1 MHLRLLTLSTLPGK
15 SRLLLSALPIGCAF
29 YVHLDGSDFVDRTG
43 DKQDFVVPAGE
54 RSPISISSL
63 WYALWLI
70 AAVTPALQRMKR
82 VEVDGPLD
90 YR

>member
-1 MHLRLLTLSTLPGK
+1 M
-15 SRLLLSALPIGCAF
+15 
-29 YVHLDGSDFVDRTG
+29 
-43 DKQDFVVPAGE
+43 
-54 RSPISISSL
+54 SSL

-70 AAVTPALQRMKR
+70 AAVTPELQRMKR